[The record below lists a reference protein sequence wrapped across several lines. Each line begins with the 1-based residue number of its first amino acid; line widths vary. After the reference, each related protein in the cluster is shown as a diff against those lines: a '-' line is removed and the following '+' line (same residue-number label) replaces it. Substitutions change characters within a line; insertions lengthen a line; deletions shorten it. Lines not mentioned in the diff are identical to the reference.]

1 MAKKG
6 KSKVRKRD
14 EINNQQKIDVPE
26 KVIGGKNLCNVKL
39 SSSVEEQNRAKRSSK
54 CEKD

>member
-14 EINNQQKIDVPE
+14 VIYNQQKIDVPE
-26 KVIGGKNLCNVKL
+26 KVIGGENLCNVKL
-39 SSSVEEQNRAKRSSK
+39 SSSVEEQNRAERSSK
-54 CEKD
+54 CQKD